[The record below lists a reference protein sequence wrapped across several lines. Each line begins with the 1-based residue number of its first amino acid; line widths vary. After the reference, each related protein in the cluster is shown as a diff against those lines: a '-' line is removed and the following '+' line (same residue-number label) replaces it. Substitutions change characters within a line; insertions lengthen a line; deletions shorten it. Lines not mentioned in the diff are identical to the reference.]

1 MTPVAADP
9 LVSLLADLVA
19 IPSQNPMGRDKT
31 GAEYSEA
38 AMAAYVADYL
48 KRHGVDAEQY
58 EIAPGRPNVVGHLD
72 AGAKETLILE
82 AHMDTVHAEG
92 MTIPPFVPE
101 VRNGRL
107 YGRGACDTKGSL
119 AAFLHAV
126 CGAGSPARGRRYNVI
141 LAAVADEEYQFGG
154 AQRVVARG
162 VRADIAIVGEPTQ
175 LHIVRAHKGVVRW
188 RIGTTGVT
196 AHSAYPERGSN
207 AIYAMGHVLERLES
221 YASALR
227 ETPPHA
233 ILGSPTLSVGIIEGG
248 QAVNVVPDRCMIEID
263 RRTLPGETTD
273 SVLAHVRDALRGLD
287 GWTFDPPHLAASGLD
302 VAPDHPLV
310 ASLSAAIRQE
320 TGSATVEA
328 AQYATDAGVYAR
340 AGIPA
345 VVFGPG
351 NIAQAHTKDE
361 WIDLGELAQASRI
374 IRNLIS

>member
-1 MTPVAADP
+1 MATDP
-9 LVSLLADLVA
+9 LVTLLADLVA

-38 AMAAYVADYL
+38 AMAVYVAGYL
-48 KRHGVDAEQY
+48 KRHGVDVEQY
-58 EIAPGRPNVVGHLD
+58 EIAPGRPNVIGSID

-126 CGAGSPARGRRYNVI
+126 CGTGGPVRGRRYNVI
-141 LAAVADEEYQFGG
+141 FAAVADEEYQFGG

-162 VRADIAIVGEPTQ
+162 VRADMAIVGEPTQ

-188 RIGTTGVT
+188 RIGTKGVT
-196 AHSAYPERGSN
+196 AHSAYPERGIN

-227 ETPPHA
+227 ETPPHDV
-233 ILGSPTLSVGIIEGG
+233 LGTPTLSVGIIEGG

-273 SVLAHVRDALRGLD
+273 SVLAHVRDALRGID

-310 ASLSAAIRQE
+310 VNLSAAIRKE
-320 TGSATVEA
+320 TGSAAVEA

-361 WIDLGELAQASRI
+361 WIDLGDLAKASRI
-374 IRNLIS
+374 IQTLIS

>member
-92 MTIPPFVPE
+92 MTIQPFVPE

-162 VRADIAIVGEPTQ
+162 VRADMAIVGEPTQ

>member
-1 MTPVAADP
+1 VAADP

-38 AMAAYVADYL
+38 AMADFVAGYL
-48 KRHGVDAEQY
+48 KRHGVDAERY
-58 EIAPGRPNVVGHLD
+58 DIAPGRPNVIGYLD
-72 AGAKETLILE
+72 AGAQETLLFE

-101 VRNGRL
+101 IRNGRL

-119 AAFLHAV
+119 AAFLYAV
-126 CGAGSPARGRRYNVI
+126 CGAGTPVRGRRYNVI

-162 VRADIAIVGEPTQ
+162 VRASMAIVGEPTQ

-188 RIGTTGVT
+188 RIGTSGVT

-207 AIYAMGHVLERLES
+207 AIYAMGHVLERLEL

-227 ETPPHA
+227 EIPPHPL
-233 ILGSPTLSVGIIEGG
+233 LGSPSLSVGIIEGG

-273 SVLAHVRDALRGLD
+273 SVLAHVRDALRGID

-302 VAPDHPLV
+302 IAPDHPLITN
-310 ASLSAAIRQE
+310 LSAAIRKE
-320 TGSATVEA
+320 TGTAVVEA

-340 AGIPA
+340 GGIPA

-361 WIDLGELAQASRI
+361 WIDLAELAQASRI
-374 IRNLIS
+374 VQTMIA